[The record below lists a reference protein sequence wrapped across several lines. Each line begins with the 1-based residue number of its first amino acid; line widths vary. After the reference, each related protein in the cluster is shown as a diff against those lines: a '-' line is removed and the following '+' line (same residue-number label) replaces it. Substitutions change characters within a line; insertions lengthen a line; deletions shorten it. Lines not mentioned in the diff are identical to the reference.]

1 MPLFVVEMASYTY
14 PPPSCTSPLPLPDS
28 GEGDVG
34 LIWSDS
40 ANSVF
45 AEERREFLR
54 TSVRANPR
62 RGGRRWKGPLRVRF
76 DDINH

>member
-1 MPLFVVEMASYTY
+1 MMPLFVVEMASYTY

-54 TSVRANPR
+54 TSVWANPR
-62 RGGRRWKGPLRVRF
+62 REEMERPLSRSLR
-76 DDINH
+76 